1 MLRVA
6 PDLERIAARLTAA
19 DLRAVDDD
27 DDDMF
32 AARSNPAFVDVY
44 TEAGL
49 MRALQEYGVV
59 ADLAA
64 RGLGDFEVHITRDDG
79 FRHRL
84 VITLPDGS
92 RIMDLRVHL
101 QERPLVGGEDVAVVV
116 IDWLTMQNPRLSF
129 SKERPRL
136 PGQEHPGTGMGR
148 KVQELL
154 VLLCRRLGRD
164 ALVSVPER
172 FHLAVLYRKIGFVA
186 VNAADSVGVEAA
198 LIAGVQAGLSLTQL
212 AWAVERG
219 FVVDASGQRWAYTPH
234 TLVCPVSG
242 RLQRAARAMLSSVPA
257 PGGAAGLTLRVD
269 LDGLR
274 ASLCSDPV
282 DGVEMIR

>member
-49 MRALQEYGVV
+49 LRALHEYGVV
-59 ADLAA
+59 SDLKA
-64 RGLGDFEVHITRDDG
+64 RGLGDFEVRITRDDG

-84 VITLPDGS
+84 VLTLPDGS
-92 RIMDLRVHL
+92 CVMDLRVHL
-101 QERPLVGGEDVAVVV
+101 QERPLVEGLEVAVVV

-129 SKERPRL
+129 SPDRPRL

-186 VNAADSVGVEAA
+186 VNAADSAGVEAA
-198 LIAGVQAGLSLTQL
+198 LHAGVASGLTLTQL

-219 FVVDASGQRWAYTPH
+219 FVLDATGARWAYTPH

-242 RLQRAARAMLSSVPA
+242 RLQRAARAMSSSGGA
-257 PGGAAGLTLRVD
+257 RGAAGLTLHID

-274 ASLCSDPV
+274 ASLRNDPV